1 MRKLT
6 ISTREEAGVSE
17 EAVYALFCQSFQQWT
32 NNGIDAPFLHTTLE
46 EFKEAIHNAFV
57 YVATDAETG
66 ELIGTH
72 TLQPKRNKNYV
83 RGCFLAISPH
93 TKHTGIATQMLR
105 YEEECLQEKGFDYIL
120 GTTAVNAIWSVKWHL
135 KNGYRIV
142 GYGRS
147 NYNNQVYATYLFRKQ
162 ISPSFLWSGPLAPIT
177 AGFRF
182 LISYSI
188 NNICKTSTG
197 KDNLIGRIARYVFR
211 KNKRNK

>member
-17 EAVYALFCQSFQQWT
+17 EAVYALFCLSFQQWSD
-32 NNGIDAPFLHTTLE
+32 NGIDAASLHITLE
-46 EFKEAIHNAFV
+46 EFIKIIRKARV
-57 YVATDAETG
+57 YVAVDTETG
-66 ELIGTH
+66 ELVGTH
-72 TLQPKRNKNYV
+72 TLQLNRNKKRVHDCY
-83 RGCFLAISPH
+83 LAVSP
-93 TKHTGIATQMLR
+93 KCKREGIATRLFQV
-105 YEEECLQEKGFDYIL
+105 EEDYVRKGGYNYIRC
-120 GTTAVNAIWSVKWHL
+120 TTAVNAVWSVKWHL

-147 NYNNQVYATYLFRKQ
+147 NYNNQAYATYLFRKQ

-182 LISYSI
+182 YISYSI

-197 KDNLIGRIARYVFR
+197 QLNLIGRIARYIFR
-211 KNKRNK
+211 KNKRN